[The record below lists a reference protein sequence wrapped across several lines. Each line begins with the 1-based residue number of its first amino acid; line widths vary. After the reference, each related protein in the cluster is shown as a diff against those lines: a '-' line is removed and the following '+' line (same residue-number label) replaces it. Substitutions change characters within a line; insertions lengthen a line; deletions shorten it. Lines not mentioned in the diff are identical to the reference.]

1 MPTSR
6 QPRRRA
12 LAYRLL
18 LSLVEEVPMQV
29 VRVPCDAIRPD
40 PDRPSDAGDD
50 VTDLAESIRAQGL
63 LRPILV
69 RRSDD
74 GYVIVHGERRWR
86 AACMLGHAN
95 IVACLVLDVL
105 HRSGGTL

>member
-1 MPTSR
+1 
-6 QPRRRA
+6 
-12 LAYRLL
+12 
-18 LSLVEEVPMQV
+18 MQV
-29 VRVPCDAIRPD
+29 LRVPCDAIRPD
-40 PDRPSDAGDD
+40 PDRPGEAGDD

-86 AACMLGHAN
+86 AACLLGHAN
-95 IVACLVLDVL
+95 IVACLVLDLL

>member
-1 MPTSR
+1 M
-6 QPRRRA
+6 
-12 LAYRLL
+12 
-18 LSLVEEVPMQV
+18 EV

-40 PDRPSDAGDD
+40 RDRPGDAGDD

-86 AACMLGHAN
+86 AARALGHAN
-95 IVACLVLDVL
+95 IVACLVLDLL
-105 HRSGGTL
+105 HRSGGAL